1 MRRAAIVLLATLWV
15 TPALAGTGKTL
26 INQARALAGGV
37 TAGDAPGFPI
47 TISAS
52 GAYQLTS
59 NLVPTNQNVNAIEIT
74 ASNVSIDMNY
84 FFILGG
90 GTCTIGGSGWV
101 TGCTNTGTGNGI
113 VSDQS
118 NIGIADGAIFG
129 MGSLAIDMDSVT
141 AAGFRLEGVSVAFC
155 GGGGISLGRSAYLL
169 DVFLGWNL
177 GDGITLADGGRLVRS
192 ISGGNAGEG
201 LSGTGSGRVV
211 ESEFNQNSGDGI
223 EIGAN
228 ATVRG
233 NRTIANGGAGIDV
246 GYASSVI
253 DNISNYNGTYGVVL
267 GALAGT
273 SVGYGNNVFNGNTT
287 AQISGTGTQLGSNV
301 CGTGP
306 CP

>member
-15 TPALAGTGKTL
+15 TPALADTGKTL

-37 TAGDAPGFPI
+37 TPGDAPGFPI
-47 TISAS
+47 TISVS
-52 GAYQLTS
+52 GVYQLAS
-59 NLVPTNQNVNAIEIT
+59 SLVPTDQNVNVIEIT
-74 ASNVSIDMNY
+74 VSNVAIDMNS
-84 FFILGG
+84 FAILGG

-118 NIGIADGAIFG
+118 NIGIADGLILG

-141 AAGFRLEGVSVAFC
+141 AAGFKLEGVSVVFC
-155 GGGGISLGRSAYLL
+155 GGGGISLGQSAFLH
-169 DVFLGWNL
+169 DVAAGWNL
-177 GDGITLADGGRLVRS
+177 GDGITLADGGRLTTS
-192 ISGGNAGEG
+192 ISGGNAGDG
-201 LSGTGSGRVV
+201 LVQAVSGRVTD
-211 ESEFNQNSGDGI
+211 SEFNKNSGDGI
-223 EIGAN
+223 QIGPN

-233 NRTIANGGAGIDV
+233 NRTIANGGAGMTV

-287 AQISGTGTQLGSNV
+287 ADISGTGTQLGSNV
-301 CGTGP
+301 CGTGL